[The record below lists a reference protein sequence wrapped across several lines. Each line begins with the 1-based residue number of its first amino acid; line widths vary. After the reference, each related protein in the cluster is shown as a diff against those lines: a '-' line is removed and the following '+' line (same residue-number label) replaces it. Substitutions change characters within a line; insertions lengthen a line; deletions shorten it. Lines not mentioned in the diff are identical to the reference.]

1 MIFDILQ
8 TQNIRVDCFCDDN
21 LASSDFCGLPVI
33 RRDNLSTGT
42 AIVSIGKNSVRKEV
56 VAYLKGRDGIVFG
69 RAIHPS
75 AVISSS
81 SEIGLGTVVM
91 PGVLVNAGAVVGEHC
106 ILNTGSSIDH
116 DCRIGDF
123 VHVSP
128 HATLCGNVS
137 VGEASW
143 VGAGSVVIQGI
154 SIGKNCLIGAGSVVT
169 RDLPDNVLAYGNPC
183 RIMKLLPPPPHTPE
197 SRDS

>member
-1 MIFDILQ
+1 MILDILQ
-8 TQNIRVDCFCDDN
+8 TQNIKVDCFCDDN
-21 LASSDFCGLPVI
+21 LASRDFCGLPVVH
-33 RRDNLSTGT
+33 RENLSAGT
-42 AIVSIGKNSVRKEV
+42 AIVSIGKNSAREKV
-56 VAYLKGRDGIVFG
+56 VDYLKEQNGIVFG

-106 ILNTGSSIDH
+106 ILNTGASIDH

-137 VGEASW
+137 IGKGSW
-143 VGAGSVVIQGI
+143 VGAGSIVIQGI

-169 RDLPDNVLAYGNPC
+169 KDLPDNVLAYGNPC
-183 RIMKLLPPPPHTPE
+183 RIIRFLPLHTV
-197 SRDS
+197 